1 MGDEN
6 KKKLLLTKSWFHTI
20 IWYYQCSVINIE
32 VLTKMKKNVVLK
44 ELLEYVKEQKF
55 EKGDRLPS
63 ERNLVGILGISRA
76 TIREAMR
83 ILEERGILIARR
95 GSGVYI
101 NKSADAMELV
111 NNLTP
116 PNEGARIKDQ
126 LEARFMITPV
136 IIRSAASRATEEEIG
151 LLRNCI
157 VSMSRAI
164 VARELRQ
171 LVDADCE
178 FHRILAAM
186 TRNHKLIK
194 IMEMLNSGNEFFW
207 EYFIKNDEFVNN
219 VIFAGFVGIVNAV
232 KRKNGDEAAELA
244 KRNIVNAC
252 EWLDKIKDTHYG
264 EILAIE
270 KN

>member
-1 MGDEN
+1 
-6 KKKLLLTKSWFHTI
+6 
-20 IWYYQCSVINIE
+20 
-32 VLTKMKKNVVLK
+32 MKKNVALK

-55 EKGDRLPS
+55 KKGDRLPS
-63 ERNLVGILGISRA
+63 ERDLAGILDISR
-76 TIREAMR
+76 TTVREALR
-83 ILEERGILIARR
+83 ILEERGILSARR

-101 NKSADAMELV
+101 TKSAEAMALDE
-111 NNLTP
+111 NSYP
-116 PNEGARIKDQ
+116 PDEETRIKDQ

-136 IIRSAASRATEEEIG
+136 IIRCAAGRATEEEISS
-151 LLRNCI
+151 LRNCI

-178 FHRILAAM
+178 FHRLLAVM

-194 IMEMLNSGNEFFW
+194 IMDLLNTGNEIFW

-219 VIFAGFVGIVNAV
+219 VIFAGFVEIVNAV

-252 EWLDKIKDTHYG
+252 EWLSRIKDTHYSD
-264 EILAIE
+264 ILGIT